1 MFCLTLGCVPGIA
14 LLDGNQDDIEKL
26 AVRLRERQKQRI
38 LQRQE
43 EMRKSWGLPPT
54 NPGQQVAANDP
65 NAQLQNSM
73 AQMMG
78 EMDDDVP
85 VIKFGDASVAA
96 PFTSK
101 VSSVSSGNYH
111 LRCRYVSTNIPFL
124 KWSILFVKVAQL

>member
-1 MFCLTLGCVPGIA
+1 MLLLRLNLIHVTGIA

-26 AVRLRERQKQRI
+26 AARLRERQKQRI

-54 NPGQQVAANDP
+54 NPNQAATSDP
-65 NAQLQNSM
+65 NTQLQNSM

-78 EMDDDVP
+78 DMDDDVP

-101 VSSVSSGNYH
+101 VSSVSSGSLH
-111 LRCRYVSTNIPFL
+111 LCCHY
-124 KWSILFVKVAQL
+124 